1 MADPEITYA
10 GQIVA
15 EAPEIQA
22 YKIGLLEAAKNQIAQ
37 PITLPAYQSA
47 GLSDLQKTAT
57 GVGQAYADLGKGVGA
72 YSPFMQSGADLLGT
86 AGQAY
91 QSAAQGIM
99 GLNTAPGYDLAQQG
113 MLAGAT
119 TAAGISPYVELM
131 GAGYANIGQG
141 SETLQGAQQ
150 AAMQA
155 GTTAQGISPF
165 AQVAGTGYENIAAGT
180 ERLQQGAGA
189 MEQAGQIASGIS
201 PYAQLMGA
209 GYQNIAQGGETLGQ
223 AATGMQGAGA
233 IAGGISP
240 YAQIAGLG
248 YENIGQGTE
257 ALGIGSQLAVGA
269 ANMFDPTQTQG
280 FMNPYQQQVI
290 DEAIKQIDRQGQI
303 AQQGLS
309 AQAVRSGAFGGTRE
323 GVQRAELGRNL
334 ADMKNQAIIGGL
346 QSGYQSAQ
354 QQAQA
359 AFEAQQARQAQA
371 AQSLAGIGG
380 QLTQQGLAT
389 GQLAGQ
395 QAGMLGQEAA
405 LQAQINQA
413 LAGIGQAQS
422 QQGLLG
428 AQLAGQQAGL
438 LGQEAALQAQI
449 GQGLAG
455 IGGQLTQQGLATGQ
469 LAGQQAGIF
478 GQQGALESQIAQQL
492 AGIGQAQT
500 QQGLAGA
507 QIANQQVGA
516 LGNIAQLQSQIG
528 QGIGGLTGQQ
538 AQTELSKM
546 QGISQIGQGIG
557 SLAAQQ
563 GQMAGQ
569 AQALA
574 QGDINTYLALG
585 GLQSQAAQ
593 QLLDA
598 NRATQLQQTMMPYQ
612 QLGFLSDIYKGAPS
626 TSSTLTGM
634 SAPGTSPLAQ
644 AIGMGTSLIG
654 AFGAANKAGGP

>member
-1 MADPEITYA
+1 MATPEITYA

-57 GVGQAYADLGKGVGA
+57 GVGQAYANLGQGVGA
-72 YSPFMQSGADLLGT
+72 YSPFMQSGANLLGGAT
-86 AGQAY
+86 GVYQA
-91 QSAAQGIM
+91 AAQGLA
-99 GLNTAPGYDLAQQG
+99 GLDTSGAYQTGQQG
-113 MLAGAT
+113 MQAAAQTAG
-119 TAAGISPYVELM
+119 GISPYVDLM

-141 SETLQGAQQ
+141 TQTLGGAQQ
-150 AAMQA
+150 QARTAAQTA
-155 GTTAQGISPF
+155 GGI
-165 AQVAGTGYENIAAGT
+165 A
-180 ERLQQGAGA
+180 
-189 MEQAGQIASGIS
+189 

-209 GYQNIAQGGETLGQ
+209 GYGDIASGGQTLGQ
-223 AATGMQGAGA
+223 AATGLQGAGQTA
-233 IAGGISP
+233 TGISP
-240 YAQIAGLG
+240 YAQVAGLG
-248 YENIGQGTE
+248 FGNIGMGTQ
-257 ALGIGSQLAVGA
+257 AIGAGADLAAGA
-269 ANMFDPTQTQG
+269 AQMYDPTQTQG

-290 DEAIKQIDRQGQI
+290 DEAVRQIDRQGEL

-309 AQAVRSGAFGGTRE
+309 AQAVRAGAFGGTRE

-334 ADMKNQAIIGGL
+334 AEMKNQAIVGGL
-346 QSGYQSAQ
+346 QSGYQSAA

-371 AQSLAGIGG
+371 GQSLAGMG
-380 QLTQQGLAT
+380 QALTQQGLAT

-395 QAGMLGQEAA
+395 QAGMVGQEAA

-413 LAGIGQAQS
+413 LAGIGQAQT
-422 QQGLLG
+422 QQGLAG
-428 AQLAGQQAGL
+428 AQIAGQQAGL
-438 LGQEAALQAQI
+438 V
-449 GQGLAG
+449 
-455 IGGQLTQQGLATGQ
+455 
-469 LAGQQAGIF
+469 GQQS
-478 GQQGALESQIAQQL
+478 ALENQIAQNL

-507 QIANQQVGA
+507 QLAGQQAGL
-516 LGNIAQLQSQIG
+516 LGQQAQLQSQIG
-528 QGIGGLTGQQ
+528 QGIAGLGGQQ
-538 AQTELSKM
+538 AQTELAKI
-546 QGISQIGQGIG
+546 QGMGQIGQGLG
-557 SLAAQQ
+557 SLAQLQGAFGTQAQQ
-563 GQMAGQ
+563 
-569 AQALA
+569 LA

-593 QLLDA
+593 QQIDA

-626 TSSTLTGM
+626 TTSTLTGM
-634 SAPGTSPLAQ
+634 TAPGTSPLAQ

-654 AFGAANKAGGP
+654 AAGAAAKAGL